1 MANTR
6 KKTGAAAPALQNMRA
21 RFGGAMSSTRSPLTR
36 KIITFNLVALSLLVT
51 GILFLNQ
58 TREGVIDL
66 RKRTL
71 VADAQVLSI
80 TLAQQLET
88 SGRDD
93 MLDPQVFGLLER
105 LSRPINSRAQ
115 IYSADGTLL
124 TSVDGRPEVFRPVEV
139 NLPGR
144 TNSLDD
150 ILSDV
155 TSRLSAVFIKSR
167 TPVEE
172 TPEQHADNVEVAL
185 QSIRNGRPN
194 LVVTQNAAE
203 QTIITAGVPVTVNG
217 QNVGALV
224 LSTLGGEIDS
234 YLSGERKQILQVFFL
249 AIVSSVLL
257 SFALANT
264 IGRPLRDL
272 AEAARRGSIQKTG
285 RVGPERVDIPD
296 MSERPDEIGELSRQL
311 RNMTEALYDR
321 IEANESFAADV
332 AHEIKNPLTS
342 LGSAVESM
350 DYARTDADRKKLL
363 DVIRDDVRRM
373 DRLVTDISNASRLD
387 AELAK
392 DEMKIIDLGALLKN
406 ICDYQNELAQKQG
419 VRVVTRLPQ
428 KPLEIHGLEN
438 RLAQVFVNLVTN
450 AVSFVPGGGQVTV
463 TLTRDGE
470 QARVLV
476 EDTGPGIPE
485 ENLKDIFKRF
495 YSSRPKQEF
504 GNNSGLGLA
513 ISRQIVDAHGGEIW
527 AENIYAGDGTTRIGA
542 RFTVT
547 LPI

>member
-1 MANTR
+1 MAETR
-6 KKTGAAAPALQNMRA
+6 EKPELAAPALQNTRW
-21 RFGGAMSSTRSPLTR
+21 RFGGAMSGTRSPLTR

-66 RKRTL
+66 RKRML

-80 TLAQQLET
+80 TLAQQLELT
-88 SGRDD
+88 GSNNI
-93 MLDPQVFGLLER
+93 MDPQMFVLLEQ
-105 LSRPINSRAQ
+105 LSKPINSRAQ
-115 IYSADGTLL
+115 IFSEDGALL
-124 TSVDGRPEVFRPVEV
+124 TNVDGRPEAFRPVEV
-139 NLPGR
+139 TVPGR

-155 TSRLSAVFIKSR
+155 GNRLAAVFGRSAS
-167 TPVEE
+167 TEE
-172 TPEQHADNVEVAL
+172 TAEQQVGNVDVAL
-185 QSIRNGRPN
+185 QAIRNGRPN
-194 LVVTQNAAE
+194 LVVSLNSAE
-203 QTIITAGVPVTVNG
+203 QTIITVGVPIVLQGENI
-217 QNVGALV
+217 GAVV

-249 AIVSSVLL
+249 AIVSSILL
-257 SFALANT
+257 SVALANT

-272 AEAARRGSIQKTG
+272 AEAARRGSIQKSG
-285 RVGPERVDIPD
+285 RINPDRVKIPD
-296 MSERPDEIGELSRQL
+296 MSARPDEIGELSRQL

-350 DYARTDADRKKLL
+350 EYARTDADRKKLL

-392 DEMKIIDLGALLKN
+392 DEMEVIDLGQLLKN
-406 ICDYQNELAQKQG
+406 ICDYQAELAQKQG
-419 VRVVTRLPQ
+419 VRVIARLPD
-428 KPLEIHGLEN
+428 KPFEIRGLEN

-450 AVSFVPGGGQVTV
+450 AVSFVPEGGQVTV
-463 TLTRDGE
+463 TLTLDGE
-470 QARVLV
+470 QAQILV

-513 ISRQIVDAHGGEIW
+513 ISRQIVDAHGGKVW
-527 AENIYAGDGTTRIGA
+527 AENIYGPDGETRIGA

-547 LPI
+547 LPV